1 MSRALS
7 EQERVTAYLV
17 KRKNGAT
24 ERQVNDN
31 VFPLEPAAYVRAR
44 MDAISGKGEIICR
57 VDDKGVR
64 RYYAPG
70 KAPLQY
76 GRQPRPAL
84 PPVTNMY
91 AVPEVQP
98 PRPIVPE
105 APPASPPKEPRK
117 LRPRANMPQPATRGP
132 SDILADHVA
141 SFIARGGKIEK
152 LANGVVSRPLKVI
165 GTAAC
170 PVDGTRAGIRQQR
183 PERHPSR
190 RRGQN

>member
-1 MSRALS
+1 MTRAASGQSRVA
-7 EQERVTAYLV
+7 AYLV

-31 VFPLEPAAYVRAR
+31 VFPLEPAAYVRAQL
-44 MDAISGKGEIICR
+44 DAITSKGEIVCR
-57 VDDKGVR
+57 LDDKGAR

-70 KAPLQY
+70 KAPMLY
-76 GRQPRPAL
+76 GRQVRTTPA
-84 PPVTNMY
+84 PAQSAPAAP
-91 AVPEVQP
+91 AVRP
-98 PRPIVPE
+98 PRPTVPE

-117 LRPRANMPQPATRGP
+117 LRPRANMPQPVARGP
-132 SDILADHVA
+132 SDILAGDVA
-141 SFIARGGKIEK
+141 DFLARGGKIEK

-170 PVDGTRAGIRQQR
+170 PVDGTHVGVRQQR